1 MEKDLIINSKLSNL
15 ALVENAIDT
24 ITRESGINK
33 ENYGKILVSVMEAV
47 NNAIVHGNKNDQS
60 KTVRINILLKDNLLE
75 ITVEDQGKGFRPD
88 EVPDPT
94 RPENVENMNGR
105 GVFLMKSLA
114 DDLEFNRKGN
124 KVILKFKNI
133 LD

>member
-1 MEKDLIINSKLSNL
+1 MEKDLIIKSKLSNL
-15 ALVENAIDT
+15 GMVENAIDD
-24 ITRESGINK
+24 ITKENGINK

-47 NNAIVHGNKNDQS
+47 NNAIVHGNKNDQN
-60 KTVRINILLKDNLLE
+60 KIVHINILLKNNLLE

-94 RPENVENMNGR
+94 SPENVENMNGR

-114 DDLEFNRKGN
+114 DDLEFNKKGN
-124 KVILKFKNI
+124 RVILKFKNI